1 MTQPIFPTL
10 GQNKGWFP
18 LTRFWLRTLTHENF
32 NHLNKI
38 EARYKGLRLNVKLSE
53 VYLLRSCIASIL
65 FANVNFAHVYTRKN
79 YATVEINP
87 KAHHKAGPTLALKSQ
102 IIMAILS
109 SSRADER
116 VGAE

>member
-1 MTQPIFPTL
+1 M
-10 GQNKGWFP
+10 
-18 LTRFWLRTLTHENF
+18 
-32 NHLNKI
+32 
-38 EARYKGLRLNVKLSE
+38 LRLNVKLSE
-53 VYLLRSCIASIL
+53 VYLLRSRIASIL

-87 KAHHKAGPTLALKSQ
+87 KAHHKAGPTLALNSQ

>member
-1 MTQPIFPTL
+1 MEIKREVERGFTF
-10 GQNKGWFP
+10 
-18 LTRFWLRTLTHENF
+18 TLT
-32 NHLNKI
+32 
-38 EARYKGLRLNVKLSE
+38 SD
-53 VYLLRSCIASIL
+53 RSCIASIL

-102 IIMAILS
+102 IIMAISS